1 MQLGKVGV
9 WNWLDGFSA
18 KETVAFAQKVEALG
32 YTSLWMPEAVGR
44 DPFVTLGFL
53 AAHTERLV
61 LATGIVN
68 IYARDPMATNAA
80 LRTLTDLSGGRFILG
95 LGVSHQH
102 LVEGVRGHAYE
113 KPLPAMRSYLE
124 KMEKALFMAHRSEH
138 TPTIVLAALRDKMLG
153 LAAAKTQGAHPYFV
167 TPEHT
172 KHARSILGPDKLLIP
187 EQMVLRETDPTKAR
201 TLARAAMK
209 IYMALPN
216 YQNNLRNFGFT
227 DQDFADGGS
236 DRLVDA
242 IVAWGDEKAIE
253 RRIRE
258 HLAAGA
264 TQVAIQALPRREG
277 ENKPDLELLEAL
289 APTSL
294 NW

>member
-1 MQLGKVGV
+1 MQLGKIGV
-9 WNWLDGFSA
+9 WNWLDGFSREQTA
-18 KETVAFAQKVEALG
+18 EFAQKIEKLG

-53 AAHTERLV
+53 AAKTERLV

-80 LRTLTDLSGGRFILG
+80 LRTLTDFSGGRFILG

-102 LVEGVRGHAYE
+102 LVEAVRGHHYE

-138 TPTIVLAALRDKMLG
+138 APTIVLAALRDKMLH
-153 LAAAKTQGAHPYFV
+153 LAAEKTQGAHPYFV

-172 KHARSILGPDKLLIP
+172 KHARAILGPDKLLIP
-187 EQMVLRETDPTKAR
+187 EQMVLRETDPIKAR
-201 TLARAAMK
+201 SLARTAMK
-209 IYMALPN
+209 IYLALPN

-227 DQDFADGGS
+227 DQDFSDGGS

-264 TQVAIQALPRREG
+264 TQVAIQAVPRREG
-277 ENKPDLELLEAL
+277 ENKPDMELLEAL

-294 NW
+294 QW

>member
-18 KETVAFAQKVEALG
+18 KDTIAFAKKVEALG

-61 LATGIVN
+61 LATGIAS

-95 LGVSHQH
+95 IGVSHQH
-102 LVEGVRGHAYE
+102 LVEGVRGHAYA
-113 KPLPAMRSYLE
+113 KPLTAMRSYLE
-124 KMEKALFMAHRSEH
+124 KMEKALFMAHRPEH
-138 TPTIVLAALRDKMLG
+138 APTIVLAALRDKMLQ
-153 LAAAKTQGAHPYFV
+153 LAAEKVQGAHPYFV

-172 KHARSILGPDKLLIP
+172 KRARAILGPDKLLIP
-187 EQMVLRETDPTKAR
+187 EQMVLRETDATKAR
-201 TLARAAMK
+201 ALARSAMK
-209 IYMALPN
+209 IYLALPN
-216 YQNNLRNFGFT
+216 YQNNLKCYGFGEE
-227 DQDFADGGS
+227 DFANGGS

-242 IVAWGDEKAIE
+242 IVAWGDEEKIVQ
-253 RRIRE
+253 RIRE

-264 TQVAIQALPRREG
+264 TQVAIQAMPREG
-277 ENKPDLELLEAL
+277 EKTPDMALLEAL
-289 APTSL
+289 SPNSMR
-294 NW
+294 W